1 MQLLVIPSL
10 WVPGV
15 NEILQFRSTIPPLP
29 YRTTVG
35 VVRVEGSGCA
45 QALKQHRMKTV
56 IKAFIVFSES
66 LKPEGRAMLEVWISS
81 VFIVVAVNEY
91 SVERLGSI

>member
-1 MQLLVIPSL
+1 
-10 WVPGV
+10 
-15 NEILQFRSTIPPLP
+15 
-29 YRTTVG
+29 
-35 VVRVEGSGCA
+35 
-45 QALKQHRMKTV
+45 MKTV